1 MKTFLAIT
9 VIGFVAAS
17 LCAADDT
24 KSDVKAAAKKL
35 ADKPNYSWTSTPK
48 FEGGQGGGGFRPGPT
63 EGKIEKGGW
72 VQTSAKFNDATIETV
87 IKGEKGAVK
96 REDEWK
102 TVEELEADDQGPG
115 AFMARRIKTFKAPAA
130 QAEDIADKVKEL
142 KKGDDGLYS
151 GDLTDEGA
159 KALSSFGG
167 RRPGGTGGPQNAKG
181 TAKFWVKDGVLA
193 KYEYNLQSTM
203 KRPDSDE
210 EIKVNRTTTVE
221 IKEVGSTKVSIP
233 AEVKKKLQ

>member
-1 MKTFLAIT
+1 MKTFLSITAIAL
-9 VIGFVAAS
+9 VASS
-17 LCAADDT
+17 LCAADDA
-24 KSDVKAAAKKL
+24 KSDIKAAARKL

-48 FEGGQGGGGFRPGPT
+48 FEGGQGGFRPGPT
-63 EGKIEKGGW
+63 EGKLEKDGW
-72 VQTSAKFNDATIETV
+72 VHTSATFNDATIETV
-87 IKGEKGAVK
+87 LKGDKGAVK

-130 QAEDIADKVKEL
+130 QAEDIADKVMEL
-142 KKGDDGLYS
+142 KKGDGGMYS
-151 GDLTDEGA
+151 GDLTEEGA
-159 KALSSFGG
+159 KTLSSFGG
-167 RRPGGTGGPQNAKG
+167 RRPGGGGGPQNAKG
-181 TAKFWVKDGVLA
+181 SAKFWVKDGMLA

-221 IKEVGSTKVSIP
+221 IKEIGSTKVTVP
-233 AEVKKKLQ
+233 TEVKKKLQ